1 MQVVRRTAS
10 EVGLPAELIPGAVLL
25 VRRAE
30 ALGFG
35 TGSDVDLRTRLD
47 GVLAAIDAG
56 QVVAVDINSIRRGLN
71 EPVSD
76 QAELSRQLHRLF
88 EALGESRAPQQEAQ
102 ELLRVFGAEQL
113 AELLVVSP
121 TSVRRYARGQRRP
134 PRVIADRLHWLALLV
149 GCLNGTYNDFGV
161 CRWFERPRAALDG
174 STPKQALLASPD
186 WTPNSD
192 GARELELL
200 AQALIGMA
208 VT

>member
-1 MQVVRRTAS
+1 MEEGRQIAPGG
-10 EVGLPAELIPGAVLL
+10 GLPSELIPGAVLL

-35 TGSDVDLRTRLD
+35 TGSEVELRTRLD

-56 QVVAVDINSIRRGLN
+56 QVVAVDINSIRRALN
-71 EPVSD
+71 EPGSD
-76 QAELSRQLHRLF
+76 PAELSRQLHRLF

-102 ELLRVFGAEQL
+102 ELLRVFGVEQL

-149 GCLNGTYNDFGV
+149 GCLNGTYNDYGV
-161 CRWFERPRAALDG
+161 RRWFERPRAALDG

-186 WTPNSD
+186 WTPNSE

-200 AQALIGMA
+200 ALALIGMA